1 VVEMQMKNIKAK
13 KMLFSFKPFLAREVF
28 MALGFNGQLTV
39 FHITNVN
46 GQVHGMKY
54 KNQNLSDR

>member
-1 VVEMQMKNIKAK
+1 
-13 KMLFSFKPFLAREVF
+13 MLFSFKPFLAREVF

-54 KNQNLSDR
+54 KKQNLSDG